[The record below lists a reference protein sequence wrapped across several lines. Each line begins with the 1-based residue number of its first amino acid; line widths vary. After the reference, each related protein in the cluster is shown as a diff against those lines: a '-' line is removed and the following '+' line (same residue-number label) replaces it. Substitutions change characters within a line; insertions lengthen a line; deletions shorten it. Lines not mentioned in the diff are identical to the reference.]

1 MEQNYIN
8 SFLDSFG
15 GEEELPLEENIQDPF
30 DQYHKHEMT
39 LNYFS
44 RSLNENEEDE
54 LKPKNIPNL
63 TQFNDFISYE
73 NDFPDRKQLEPIIT
87 GNTITK
93 GKNETPNQIYPKNK
107 GTTDTSNK
115 SNSISNTSFEAK
127 TKNKKNTLLGR
138 KRKEE
143 KGKGEHSKF
152 KDDNKMR
159 RIKSYFLRFI
169 LEKTNSSLSPGHKKF
184 LKIKPEVNENLNK
197 RYNDE
202 LMKTKIK
209 NIYTQN
215 PINGRYSK
223 KGISKYYNADLVKEI
238 YEKNEEKNAMKIL
251 DSTYIQFFDVF
262 RKYHIDRFKN
272 DILKKETKNGEEEK
286 EAEDYV
292 DQLVKLIF
300 NYEEWFGKKTP
311 RSHKKE

>member
-8 SFLDSFG
+8 SFFDSFDR
-15 GEEELPLEENIQDPF
+15 EEELPLEENIQDPF

-73 NDFPDRKQLEPIIT
+73 NNFPDRKQLEPIIT

-93 GKNETPNQIYPKNK
+93 GKNETPNQIHPKNK
-107 GTTDTSNK
+107 ETTNKSNK
-115 SNSISNTSFEAK
+115 SNSISNTSFKTK

-223 KGISKYYNADLVKEI
+223 KGISKYYNADLVK
-238 YEKNEEKNAMKIL
+238 
-251 DSTYIQFFDVF
+251 F

>member
-1 MEQNYIN
+1 
-8 SFLDSFG
+8 
-15 GEEELPLEENIQDPF
+15 
-30 DQYHKHEMT
+30 
-39 LNYFS
+39 
-44 RSLNENEEDE
+44 
-54 LKPKNIPNL
+54 
-63 TQFNDFISYE
+63 
-73 NDFPDRKQLEPIIT
+73 
-87 GNTITK
+87 
-93 GKNETPNQIYPKNK
+93 
-107 GTTDTSNK
+107 
-115 SNSISNTSFEAK
+115 
-127 TKNKKNTLLGR
+127 
-138 KRKEE
+138 
-143 KGKGEHSKF
+143 
-152 KDDNKMR
+152 MR

-300 NYEEWFGKKTP
+300 NYEEWFEKKTP

>member
-8 SFLDSFG
+8 SFLDSFDR
-15 GEEELPLEENIQDPF
+15 EDELPLEENIQDPF

-93 GKNETPNQIYPKNK
+93 GKNETPNQIHPKNK
-107 GTTDTSNK
+107 ETTNKSNK
-115 SNSISNTSFEAK
+115 SNSISNTSFKTK

-143 KGKGEHSKF
+143 KGKGVHSKF

-184 LKIKPEVNENLNK
+184 LKINPEVNENLNK

-215 PINGRYSK
+215 PINGFQKRNK
-223 KGISKYYNADLVKEI
+223 Q
-238 YEKNEEKNAMKIL
+238 IL
-251 DSTYIQFFDVF
+251 
-262 RKYHIDRFKN
+262 
-272 DILKKETKNGEEEK
+272 
-286 EAEDYV
+286 
-292 DQLVKLIF
+292 
-300 NYEEWFGKKTP
+300 
-311 RSHKKE
+311 